1 MTSPVGRY
9 DQPVASSMHPDQLV
23 DGAAESA
30 VAEEEAAQRTFSISI
45 VVSAVR
51 CLLTYVV
58 LPFVTPFLGLAS
70 GVGPVLGIVIG
81 VVAIVANVVSIR
93 RFWRARHPWRKPVTV
108 VHVGIIALVSVLIG
122 IDVADLL

>member
-1 MTSPVGRY
+1 M
-9 DQPVASSMHPDQLV
+9 QPDQIV
-23 DGAAESA
+23 DDVTAT
-30 VAEEEAAQRTFSISI
+30 VADEEAAQRTFSISI

-51 CLLTYVV
+51 CLLTYVL

-81 VVAIVANVVSIR
+81 LVAIAANVVSIR

-108 VHVGIIALVSVLIG
+108 VHIGIIILVTVLIG

>member
-1 MTSPVGRY
+1 M
-9 DQPVASSMHPDQLV
+9 QPDQVVGEVV
-23 DGAAESA
+23 DTA
-30 VAEEEAAQRTFSISI
+30 VADEEAAQRTFSISI
-45 VVSAVR
+45 LVSAVR

-81 VVAIVANVVSIR
+81 VIAIVANVVSIR

-108 VHVGIIALVSVLIG
+108 VHIGIITLVTVLIG
-122 IDVADLL
+122 IDIAELL